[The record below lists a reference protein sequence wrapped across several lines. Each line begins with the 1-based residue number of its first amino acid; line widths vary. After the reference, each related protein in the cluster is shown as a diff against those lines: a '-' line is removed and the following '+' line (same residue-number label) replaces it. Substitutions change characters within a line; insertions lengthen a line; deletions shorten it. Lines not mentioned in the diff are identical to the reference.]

1 MDWSKKLQTI
11 ALIISLLSL
20 LALSGCTV
28 VDGLKGN
35 DEESTETLHPVL
47 LNGKWGYINTSG
59 NMVIEPDFDE
69 ARAFSDG
76 FAAVR
81 QGTNWG
87 YVSEN
92 TKTLAIP
99 VSFSVAGDFS
109 GELAPAQRPG
119 QSYGFIN
126 TSGDFVI
133 APEFD
138 FAGAFS
144 EGLAAVRSDGL
155 WGYVS
160 TTGNIAIDLVFSDAQ
175 SFSEDVAAVETFEG
189 WVYIDQSGT
198 EQINPDFQ
206 ITAAG
211 EFSDGM
217 APIQTTEGW
226 GYIDKTGNPVITPN
240 FDEAG
245 TFSQG
250 LAWVR
255 NDDYI
260 GFINKSGDITIPYQF
275 AEVKSFSENMSA
287 VRVSGD
293 WFYINRKSGLI
304 VIKEPFFNA
313 ESFYNGIALVQIGN
327 NENPRFG
334 YVNKAGEYIW
344 YPTR

>member
-1 MDWSKKLQTI
+1 MNKKLQTL
-11 ALIISLLSL
+11 ALILSLISLF
-20 LALSGCTV
+20 ALSGCSLV
-28 VDGLKGN
+28 EGIQGN
-35 DEESTETLHPVL
+35 DDDTEETTLHPVL

-59 NMVIEPDFDE
+59 NMVIEPRFDE

-87 YVSEN
+87 YVSQE
-92 TKTLAIP
+92 TKNLAIP
-99 VSFSVAGDFS
+99 ISFSVAGDFS

-126 TSGDFVI
+126 TSGDFAI
-133 APEFD
+133 APDFD

-160 TTGNIAIDLVFSDAQ
+160 VDGSIAIDLAFSDAQ
-175 SFSEDVAAVETFEG
+175 SFSQNVAAVETFEG
-189 WVYIDQSGT
+189 WVYIDSDGE

-211 EFSDGM
+211 EFADGL

-226 GYIDKTGNPVITPN
+226 GYIDKSGNPVITPT
-240 FDEAG
+240 FDMAG
-245 TFSQG
+245 IFSQG
-250 LAWVR
+250 LAWVQD
-255 NDDYI
+255 DDYI
-260 GFINKSGDITIPYQF
+260 GFIDKKGELVIPYQF
-275 AEVKSFSENMSA
+275 AEVKSFAENRSA
-287 VRVSGD
+287 VRLSGD
-293 WFYINRKSGLI
+293 WFYINRESGLI
-304 VIKEPFFNA
+304 VIKDGFFNA
-313 ESFYNGIALVQIGN
+313 ESFNDGIARVQIGD
-327 NENPRFG
+327 NEDPRFG
-334 YVNKAGEYIW
+334 YVNKAGEFVW

>member
-1 MDWSKKLQTI
+1 MNKKLQTI
-11 ALIISLLSL
+11 ALIVSLLSL
-20 LALSGCTV
+20 FALSGCSV
-28 VDGLKGN
+28 VEGLNGN
-35 DEESTETLHPVL
+35 DEETSETLHPVL
-47 LNGKWGYINTSG
+47 LNGKWGYINSSG
-59 NMVIEPDFDE
+59 NMVIESDFDE

-76 FAAVR
+76 YAAVR
-81 QGTNWG
+81 IGTNWG
-87 YVSEN
+87 YVSEESKN
-92 TKTLAIP
+92 LAIP

-109 GELAPAQRPG
+109 GELAPAQLPG

-126 TSGDFVI
+126 KSGDFVI
-133 APEFD
+133 EPEFD

-160 TTGNIAIDLVFSDAQ
+160 IDGTISISLSFSDAQ
-175 SFSEDVAAVETFEG
+175 PFSEDVAAVETFEG
-189 WVYIDQSGT
+189 WVYIDKSGA
-198 EQINPDFQ
+198 EQINPNFQ

-211 EFSDGM
+211 EFSDGL

-240 FDEAG
+240 FEEAG
-245 TFSQG
+245 IFSQG

-255 NDDYI
+255 DDDYI
-260 GFINKSGDITIPYQF
+260 GFINKSGDLDIPYQF

-293 WFYINRKSGLI
+293 WFFINRSSGLI
-304 VIKEPFFNA
+304 VIKDGFFDA
-313 ESFYNGIALVQIGN
+313 ESFNDGIARVQIGDD
-327 NENPRFG
+327 ENPRFG
-334 YVNKAGEYIW
+334 YVDKSGEYVW